1 MRHGEESESLR
12 RSNKRVRF
20 GRRLLSGWRPGHRVG
35 PFLGLGAV
43 VLVVLFAWDQY
54 REAEARET
62 LYFVFYD
69 YALADT
75 CALVTTAVDRGYRL
89 ERERA
94 LSRSGLDEA
103 SAREMKI
110 QGWVTEILSR

>member
-1 MRHGEESESLR
+1 
-12 RSNKRVRF
+12 
-20 GRRLLSGWRPGHRVG
+20 
-35 PFLGLGAV
+35 V

-54 REAEARET
+54 REAEAREA

-75 CALVTTAVDRGYRL
+75 CALVTTAVERGYRL

-94 LSRSGLDEA
+94 QSRSGLDEA

-110 QGWVTEILSR
+110 QGWVAVDLEWANRGLGGFRNWCRDEGSQAAARLAKAYCLAEPGNPGC